1 MWDGGGAGAPGTTG
15 RRHQGTPQPWLC
27 PRRGGGGG
35 GGGTELHLASDPQ
48 MLWLFAEP
56 WARPGEGCQGPGC
69 AWASRCR
76 RLCLL
81 WGGCACSLPHMP
93 GAPVTINTRA
103 REGRD
108 FPARKLSSHCTSGEK
123 EQRLLLTSHSAGLQ
137 DRLCPGSVGRTASI
151 LQQRWSPPKSPHLGS
166 SHKPSDNPSD
176 EQAYFPKWEQKT
188 KQLSPCISSS
198 SQQHGRSPLLL
209 VACFMQAPSH
219 KAPGAT
225 AQQRMG

>member
-35 GGGTELHLASDPQ
+35 GTELHLASDPQ

-56 WARPGEGCQGPGC
+56 WARPCEGCQGPGC
-69 AWASRCR
+69 AWASRCQ

-151 LQQRWSPPKSPHLGS
+151 LQQRWSPPKSPQLGS
-166 SHKPSDNPSD
+166 SHKPSANPATTRATSRRIF
-176 EQAYFPKWEQKT
+176 QNGSKKPNNFHPASAAAATSSTAVP
-188 KQLSPCISSS
+188 LSS
-198 SQQHGRSPLLL
+198 L
-209 VACFMQAPSH
+209 
-219 KAPGAT
+219 
-225 AQQRMG
+225 